1 MYEKAIKDINAV
13 LVIPQPMDSHTYSLG
28 RMYSTLHGLL
38 QPGDLL
44 RLYTSSINLFRG

>member
-1 MYEKAIKDINAV
+1 MYEKAIEDITAV
-13 LVIPQPMDSHTYSLG
+13 LVIPQPMDGHTYSLE

-38 QPGDLL
+38 HPGDLL